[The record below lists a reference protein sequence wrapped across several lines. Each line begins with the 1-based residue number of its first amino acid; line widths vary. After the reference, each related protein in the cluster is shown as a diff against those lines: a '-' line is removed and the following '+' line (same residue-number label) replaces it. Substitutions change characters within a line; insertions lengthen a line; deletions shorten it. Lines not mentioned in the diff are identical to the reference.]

1 MRRLRKHFI
10 KWMTVS
16 LICLLMG
23 FLLGKFKQDI
33 LIDSLHMMEIK
44 LQELKQ
50 EKNTLSKQSAVY
62 QAQLMTDKKMI
73 EELTQENK
81 ALNEKI
87 SITDNKLFFY
97 ERVMAPEL
105 NESGVKIFSFSI
117 EKNNKTMHWDYEL
130 VLMQAQKNRHY
141 VKGFFDIT
149 FSVFD
154 DDILKNIQLSSLS
167 DSNFDEDTGLAFK
180 FKYFQTL
187 KGSFNLPA
195 KMSVDEVVL
204 QVDVSKSRWY
214 KGQNIEQRYEW
225 KGLIN
230 DDQGE
235 SSEFDIEEINN
246 IDSDDLAL

>member
-33 LIDSLHMMEIK
+33 LIDSLHMMEVD

-50 EKNTLSKQSAVY
+50 AKIKLSKESAVY
-62 QAQLMTDKKMI
+62 QAQVMTDKKMI
-73 EELTQENK
+73 AELTQENK

-87 SITDNKLFFY
+87 SITSNKLYFY

-105 NESGVKIFSFSI
+105 NESGVKVFSFSI
-117 EKNNKTMHWDYEL
+117 EKNRKTMHWDYEL
-130 VLMQAQKNRHY
+130 VLMQAQKNRHF
-141 VKGFFDIT
+141 VKGLFDIT
-149 FSVFD
+149 FTVFD
-154 DDILKNIQLSSLS
+154 DDVLKSIPLSSLNS
-167 DSNFDEDTGLAFK
+167 PSVNENGGLAFK

-187 KGSFNLPA
+187 KGSFNLPVN
-195 KMSVDEVVL
+195 MSVDEVVL
-204 QVDVSKSRWY
+204 QIDVSKSRWY

-225 KGLIN
+225 QGLIN

-235 SSEFDIEEINN
+235 SSEFDTEEINN
-246 IDSDDLAL
+246 IDSDNLAL

>member
-10 KWMTVS
+10 KWVTVS
-16 LICLLMG
+16 LICLLLG

-33 LIDSLHMMEIK
+33 LVDSLHMMEIN

-50 EKNTLSKQSAVY
+50 EKIKLSKESAVY
-62 QAQLMTDKKMI
+62 QAELMTDKQMI
-73 EELTQENK
+73 AELTQENK

-87 SITDNKLFFY
+87 SITNNKLYFY

-105 NESGVKIFSFSI
+105 NESGVKVFSFSI
-117 EKNNKTMHWDYEL
+117 EKNTKTRLWDYEL
-130 VLMQAQKNRHY
+130 VLMQSQKNRHFI
-141 VKGFFDIT
+141 KGLFDIT

-154 DDILKNIQLSSLS
+154 DDILKSIQLSSLNDPS
-167 DSNFDEDTGLAFK
+167 VNENSGLAFK

-187 KGSFNLPA
+187 KGSFTLPP

-204 QVDVSKSRWY
+204 QINVSKSRWN

-225 KGLIN
+225 KGLMN

-246 IDSDDLAL
+246 IHSDNVAQ